1 MRGSPPWEPVAVASN
16 QVQLRSAPMT
26 WAWTKPKPTPL
37 EVISQLTPKLS
48 ARRAILSMSVMPPR
62 QGTLAR
68 TMSTAWR
75 ASICE
80 VEKAE
85 PGRYSAAAMGTSR
98 ASASRFR
105 PIRS

>member
-1 MRGSPPWEPVAVASN
+1 MASN
-16 QVQLRSAPMT
+16 QVQLRRAPMT
-26 WAWTKPKPTPL
+26 WAWTKPNPTPL

-75 ASICE
+75 ANICE

-98 ASASRFR
+98 ASASRFS